1 MIPASELII
10 RPDGSL
16 YHLHLLPGQVAKTII
31 TVGDPERV
39 GRVSARF
46 DRVDVRVEAREFVT
60 HTGELNGKRLTVIS
74 TGIGTDNVD
83 IVLNELDALF
93 NIDLQQRTIKETLT
107 TLEFVRLGTS
117 GSFQPDLA
125 LDTFLLSEGALAADG
140 LLPFYPGTEGDNA
153 DGKELS
159 AYLKRGGYEF
169 PVPPVIVRPTLP
181 GVLARAKDLPRGIT
195 MSAAGFYGP
204 QGRSL
209 RLPAALNPALL
220 TTLRKWRYGGTRITN
235 IEMETS
241 GLFGLANALGHRAAS
256 LSVLLANRA
265 EGTFSV
271 QGKASVE
278 RLIDRGLELLT
289 SH

>member
-1 MIPASELII
+1 LIPESELII

-16 YHLHLLPGQVAKTII
+16 YHLHLVPGQVAKTII
-31 TVGDPERV
+31 TVGDPD
-39 GRVSARF
+39 RVSRVSERF
-46 DRVDVRVEAREFVT
+46 DRVELKVEAREFLT

-93 NIDLQQRTIKETLT
+93 NVDLERRAIKDDLT
-107 TLEFVRLGTS
+107 QLEFIRLGTS

-140 LLPFYPGTEGDNA
+140 LLPFYPGTEGDN
-153 DGKELS
+153 DTGKELRD
-159 AYLKRGGYEF
+159 YLAQEGHTF
-169 PVPPVIVRPTLP
+169 PVPPVIVHPELP
-181 GVLARAKDLPRGIT
+181 EALARDTELPRGIT

-204 QGRSL
+204 QGRSV
-209 RLPAALNPALL
+209 RLPSGLDPALL
-220 TTLRKWRYGGTRITN
+220 SVLRKWRHGGTRITN

-241 GLFGLANALGHRAAS
+241 GLFGLANALGHRSAS

-265 EGTFSV
+265 EGTFST
-271 QGKASVE
+271 QGKASVD

-289 SH
+289 A